1 MANELYAQ
9 KYVNFIITLLRPK
22 GRGKKMFILQMW
34 IKVTSK
40 REGM

>member
-1 MANELYAQ
+1 MANELSAQ
-9 KYVNFIITLLRPK
+9 KYVNFITTPPRPK

-34 IKVTSK
+34 IKVMSK